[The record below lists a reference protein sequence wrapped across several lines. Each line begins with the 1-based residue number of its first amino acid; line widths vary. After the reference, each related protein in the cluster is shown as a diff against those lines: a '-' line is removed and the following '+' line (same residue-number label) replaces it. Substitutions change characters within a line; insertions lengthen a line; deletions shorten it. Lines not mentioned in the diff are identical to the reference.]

1 MSEVILSI
9 EIKAP
14 PEKVWDLVM
23 DPHRFADWV
32 TIHRGLGEVTS
43 DGRPRTGDEMEQS
56 MALRGATFK
65 VRWKLTE
72 CEPNEHAVWEGRG
85 PARSRAETEYRL
97 TPIEGGTRFAY
108 RNEFKA
114 PGGPLG
120 AVASKALVGGL
131 PEREARA
138 TLKRLKALL
147 EDGG

>member
-9 EIKAP
+9 EIAAP
-14 PEKVWDLVM
+14 PEQVWDVVM
-23 DPHRFADWV
+23 DPTRFGEWV
-32 TIHRGLGEVTS
+32 TIHRGLGRVSS
-43 DGRPRTGDEMEQS
+43 DGTPRKGDEMEQT

-65 VRWKLTE
+65 VRWTLAQ
-72 CEPNEHAVWEGRG
+72 CEAPKHAVWEGKG

-114 PGGPLG
+114 PMGPLG
-120 AVASKALVGGL
+120 AAASKALVGGL

-138 TLKRLKALL
+138 TLKQLKALL
-147 EDGG
+147 ER

>member
-9 EIKAP
+9 EIAAP
-14 PEKVWDLVM
+14 PEKVWEVVM
-23 DPHRFADWV
+23 DPRRFEEWV
-32 TIHRGLGEVTS
+32 TIHRGLGRISS
-43 DGRPRTGDEMEQS
+43 DGAPKTGDEMEQS

-65 VRWKLTE
+65 VHWKLAE
-72 CEPNEHAVWEGRG
+72 CEAPRHAVWEGRG

-114 PGGPLG
+114 PMGPLG
-120 AVASKALVGGL
+120 AVASRAFVGGL

-147 EDGG
+147 ER